1 MISRLCILV
10 AGALAA
16 GMLSPAPIHAQN
28 LIQSM
33 PSDPGQYYTQG
44 VHAFFAG
51 RSSQADDLLSRAL
64 AIDPDDPRVYY
75 FRGLARLRMGR
86 GNEAR
91 TDMQIGASLE
101 AQQPGRFSIG
111 HALER
116 VQGGDRLLLERYRR
130 EGAAGAA
137 SARGDR
143 ERVRYEQVVQ
153 READVL
159 YRSSSLPLDQLTS
172 ASGVPA
178 LRFRPR
184 TPPEPAWSLSALRA
198 VPPVAANNTADDP
211 FPDDPVASGTNPR
224 RPAGAATPAGRT
236 ALPAPPG
243 PSPALD
249 EDPFSVAPPS
259 TTPSRATQPPGASP
273 ATNPAPPAGANLD
286 ENPFGEF

>member
-1 MISRLCILV
+1 MLV

-16 GMLSPAPIHAQN
+16 GIVSPAATHAQN

-64 AIDPDDPRVYY
+64 AIDPNDPRAYY

-91 TDMQIGASLE
+91 TDMQIGASIE

-111 HALER
+111 QALER

-137 SARGDR
+137 NIRAERDR
-143 ERVRYEQVVQ
+143 IRYEQVVQ

-159 YRSSSLPLDQLTS
+159 YRSGSLPLDQITS
-172 ASGVPA
+172 GSGVPA

-184 TPPEPAWSLSALRA
+184 TPPEPAWSLSTFRSS
-198 VPPVAANNTADDP
+198 PPATTPGTSDDP
-211 FPDDPVASGTNPR
+211 FPDDPVAFGAGSRRASGSS
-224 RPAGAATPAGRT
+224 
-236 ALPAPPG
+236 APPG
-243 PSPALD
+243 QASPPVVSPPASALD
-249 EDPFSVAPPS
+249 ENPFGVAAPS
-259 TTPSRATQPPGASP
+259 TTPNRASQPPATSP
-273 ATNPAPPAGANLD
+273 ESNPAPPAGANPD
-286 ENPFGEF
+286 VHPFGEF